1 MYLHLSIEE
10 SDASIQR
17 DVRIAM
23 CSFLCP
29 QIRKKMI
36 DGNTGNH
43 TIHTLVKS
51 QDEVTMVMMMMMV
64 IIMVVV
70 VMMMKTDIWL
80 CLLHSAT

>member
-1 MYLHLSIEE
+1 
-10 SDASIQR
+10 
-17 DVRIAM
+17 
-23 CSFLCP
+23 
-29 QIRKKMI
+29 MI

-51 QDEVTMVMMMMMV
+51 QDEVTMVMMMIMMMV
-64 IIMVVV
+64 IIMVV